1 MYQLLNRIQQWAENA
16 KGAIRTA
23 VKKMIDFF
31 FIFRLFTFHVLRMF
45 CRIRDFFFF
54 LFDLII

>member
-31 FIFRLFTFHVLRMF
+31 FYL
-45 CRIRDFFFF
+45 
-54 LFDLII
+54 